1 MCSLKSTFHDQNHKN
16 AIENPDIRFQLCQ
29 DVLNTHKREDIYADD
44 KHFMTKILSKAILQ
58 PTSSK
63 NKLLKHS

>member
-29 DVLNTHKREDIYADD
+29 DVLNTHKGEDIYGDD

>member
-1 MCSLKSTFHDQNHKN
+1 MCSLKSTIHDQNHKN
-16 AIENPDIRFQLCQ
+16 AIENRDIRFQVFQ

-58 PTSSK
+58 RTSSK